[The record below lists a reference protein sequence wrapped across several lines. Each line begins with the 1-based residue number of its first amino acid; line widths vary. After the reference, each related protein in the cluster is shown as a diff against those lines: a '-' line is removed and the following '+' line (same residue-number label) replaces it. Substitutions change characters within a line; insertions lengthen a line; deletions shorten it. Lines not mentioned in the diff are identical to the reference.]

1 MVFVLN
7 SFEQGRIELGRL
19 PRKSLHMETVI
30 SAIPFEQ
37 CPAKTWKQEDGTTSQ
52 GRTVFNHCQIVAE
65 TARRLISQFPESMQ
79 SRLFPQGSELAAGGH
94 DIGKVSPTF
103 VVKILKACGRNVNS
117 VPELDKFLSLNESQW
132 SGHAGVSQATAEE
145 IGVPKYVAEILGQH
159 HGFNPQVDDK
169 RGDAEVFGGVS
180 WFDERKK
187 LVAALKAYLKSDWP
201 TFQCAAQARVVAG
214 LTSVAD
220 WIGSGEFFEN
230 PNVDWQPQIS
240 AALNDAGFIKPVI
253 RKGLSFAEVFDP
265 VHLKMSP
272 REAQSLFIDQV
283 KSAGVYILEAQMGM
297 GKTEAALYAAYK
309 LLAEEKATGIY
320 FALPTQLTSNKI
332 YDRFNHFLEQI
343 VSTETPKL
351 SLLLHSGAWLLDTAM
366 GEEGSPGG
374 SWFNQSKRGLL
385 APFAVG
391 TIDQALMA
399 VMNVKHGFVRA
410 FGLAG
415 KVVILDEVHS
425 YDLYTGTILNELVA
439 FLRQINCTV
448 IILSATLSQ
457 SRREAL
463 LQQPATSSDYP
474 LITAKSALEESSL
487 VEIGVSALD
496 GPAVSLKSC
505 HQDELALEEALK
517 RAEQGQ
523 QVLWIENTVAEAQQ
537 RYLDLASRATQL
549 GCEVGLLHSR
559 FTPQDRANNESRWVS
574 LYGKSGRQNRGK
586 CGRIL
591 IGTQV
596 LEQSLDIDADF
607 LVSRFAPTDM
617 LLQRL
622 GRLWRHTDT
631 PRNASAQPECWL
643 LAPSLDAALVNPRS
657 AFGASEKVYAP
668 YVLCRSL
675 EAWQELNSIRLPSD
689 IRPLIDQTYVDR
701 VETGDWGRWLYELK
715 NGNSFRTGEQAKQT
729 LAKLTLSKNGKTL
742 PEHKA
747 ETRYSDQDTHD
758 LLLLRS
764 ISRSDGMTKIRLL
777 NDRELTIPHG
787 HHQLTKAQWRQLAV
801 ELHQQLVKVSPAYCP
816 EKVSMYE
823 LKNMH
828 LDEVF
833 YLGRPEDDE
842 ALLRVAI
849 VSATGELLTLDGC
862 SAGDK
867 YTLEYRDDL
876 GFRAIS
882 NKE

>member
-1 MVFVLN
+1 MC
-7 SFEQGRIELGRL
+7 RYPTKAAHIETTI
-19 PRKSLHMETVI
+19 P
-30 SAIPFEQ
+30 AIPFEQ
-37 CPAKTWKQEDGTTSQ
+37 CPAKTWRQDDGTTLQ
-52 GRTVFNHCQIVAE
+52 GRSVFNHCQIVAE
-65 TARRLISQFPESMQ
+65 TARCLISQFPESMQ
-79 SRLFPQGSELAAGGH
+79 SRLFPQGSEMAAGGH

-103 VVKILKACGRNVNS
+103 VAKILTACGINTKAI
-117 VPELDKFLSLNESQW
+117 PELEKFTSLKESQW
-132 SGHAGVSQATAEE
+132 GGHAGVSQATAEE
-145 IGVPKYVAEILGQH
+145 VGVPKYVAEILGQH

-169 RGDAEVFGGVS
+169 RGNAEVFGGSS
-180 WFDERKK
+180 WLDERKK
-187 LVAALKAYLKSDWP
+187 LVAALKEYLKSDWP
-201 TFQCAAQARVVAG
+201 TFQFAAQARVVAG

-230 PNVDWQPQIS
+230 PTVDWQPQIA
-240 AALNDAGFIKPVI
+240 AALNDAGFVKPVI

-265 VHLKMSP
+265 VHLNMNP
-272 REAQSLFIDQV
+272 REPQSLFIDQV
-283 KSAGVYILEAQMGM
+283 QGAGVYILEAQMGM

-343 VSTETPKL
+343 VSAETPKR
-351 SLLLHSGAWLLDTAM
+351 SLLLHSGAWLLDTEM
-366 GEEGSPGG
+366 GEEGRPGG

-425 YDLYTGTILNELVA
+425 YDLYTGTILNELVV

-463 LQQPATSSDYP
+463 LQQPTTSSDYP
-474 LITAKSALEESSL
+474 LITAKPAVDDSSL
-487 VEIGVSALD
+487 VEIGVSVLD
-496 GPAVSLKSC
+496 GPAISLQSC
-505 HQDELALEEALK
+505 HQDEPALEEALK

-537 RYLDLASRATQL
+537 RYLDLASRAVQL

-559 FTPQDRANNESRWVS
+559 FTPQDRAKNEGHWVA
-574 LYGKSGRQNRGK
+574 LYGKAGRETRGK

-591 IGTQV
+591 VGSQV

-622 GRLWRHTDT
+622 GRLWRHSDT
-631 PRNASAQPECWL
+631 PRNVSAQPECWL
-643 LAPSLDAALVNPRS
+643 LAPLLEVALVNPRS
-657 AFGASEKVYAP
+657 AFGSSEMVYEP

-675 EAWQELNSIRLPSD
+675 EVWQALKLIRLPSD
-689 IRPLIDQTYVDR
+689 IRSLIDQTYIER
-701 VETGDWGRWLYELK
+701 AETADWGKWLYELK
-715 NGNSFRTGEQAKQT
+715 NGSRFRTGEQAKQA
-729 LAKLTLSKNGKTL
+729 LAKLTLSTNGNTL

-764 ISRSDGMTKIRLL
+764 IRRVDGMTMIRLL
-777 NDRELTIPHG
+777 DGRELTLPHG
-787 HHQLTKAQWRQLAV
+787 HHRLTKAQWREIAV
-801 ELHQQLVKVSPAYCP
+801 ALHQQLVKVSPAYCP
-816 EKVSMYE
+816 EKISKLE
-823 LKNMH
+823 LEKFH
-828 LDEVF
+828 LHEVF
-833 YLGRPEDDE
+833 YLGRPEEDE

-849 VSATGELLTLDGC
+849 VNATGELLTLDGC

>member
-1 MVFVLN
+1 MRRFTNKASQTDITASVIR
-7 SFEQGRIELGRL
+7 FEN
-19 PRKSLHMETVI
+19 
-30 SAIPFEQ
+30 
-37 CPAKTWKQEDGTTSQ
+37 CPAKTWRRDDGTLVQ
-52 GRTVFNHCQIVAE
+52 GRSVLSHCQIVGE
-65 TARRLISQFPESMQ
+65 IARCLMSRFPESM
-79 SRLFPQGSELAAGGH
+79 RIHLFPQGSEMAAGGH

-103 VVKILKACGRNVNS
+103 VAKILAACGINYKTM
-117 VPELDKFLSLNESQW
+117 PELARVSPDLEKQW
-132 SGHAGVSQATAEE
+132 GGHAGVSQATAED
-145 IGVPKYVAEILGQH
+145 IGTPKYVAEILGQH
-159 HGFNPQVDDK
+159 HGYNPQVDDK
-169 RGDAEVFGGVS
+169 RGDAESFGGVP
-180 WFDERKK
+180 WFEERKK
-187 LVAALKAYLKSDWP
+187 LVAALKECLQADWP
-201 TFQCAAQARVVAG
+201 NFEFAAQARVVAG

-230 PNVDWQPQIS
+230 PEEDWEPNIT

-253 RKGLSFAEVFDP
+253 RSGLSFTEVFDP
-265 VHLKMSP
+265 VNLIMKP
-272 REAQSLFIDQV
+272 REPQSLFIEQV
-283 KSAGVYILEAQMGM
+283 SGPGVYILEAQMGM
-297 GKTEAALYAAYK
+297 GKTEAALYAAYQM
-309 LLAEEKATGIY
+309 LEQEKATGIY

-332 YDRFNHFLEQI
+332 YDRFNAFLGQI
-343 VSTETPKL
+343 VSAETPKR
-351 SLLLHSGAWLLDTAM
+351 SLLLHSGAWLLDTEM

-374 SWFNQSKRGLL
+374 AWFNQNKRGLL

-439 FLRQINCTV
+439 FLRQIDCTV
-448 IILSATLSQ
+448 IILSATLNQ
-457 SRREAL
+457 TRREAL
-463 LQQPATSSDYP
+463 LDQVTTNKAYP
-474 LITAKSALEESSL
+474 LITAIPVAEIACKQMSRLNEVGVPAEDGAPVSL
-487 VEIGVSALD
+487 RLCDKDE
-496 GPAVSLKSC
+496 PAV
-505 HQDELALEEALK
+505 EEALK
-517 RAEQGQ
+517 RAAQGQ

-537 RYLDLASRATQL
+537 RYLDIASRAVQA
-549 GCEVGLLHSR
+549 GCEAGLLHSR
-559 FTPQDRANNESRWVS
+559 FTPQHRAANEERWVA
-574 LYGKSGRQNRGK
+574 LYGKTGWSERAK

-591 IGTQV
+591 VGTQV

-622 GRLWRHTDT
+622 GRLWRHADA
-631 PRNASAQPECWL
+631 PRHASARAECWL
-643 LAPSLDAALVNPRS
+643 LAPTLEQALATPHS
-657 AFGASEKVYAP
+657 AFGLSAMVYSP

-675 EAWQELNSIRLPSD
+675 EAWQELWSIRLPSD
-689 IRPLIDQTYVDR
+689 IRPLIDQTYAER
-701 VETGDWGRWLYELK
+701 PETEQWASLLHELK
-715 NGNSFRTGEQAKQT
+715 NGSRFRTGEQAQQA
-729 LAKLTLSKNGKTL
+729 LAKLTLSKGGKTL

-764 ISRSDGMTKIRLL
+764 LRSQDGATQIRLF
-777 NDRELTIPHG
+777 DGRELTLPHG
-787 HHQLTKAQWRQLAV
+787 HHRLTKAEWRKLAAV
-801 ELHQQLVKVSPAYCP
+801 LHQQLVRVSPAYCP
-816 EKVSMYE
+816 VKIAKHELEK
-823 LKNMH
+823 LH
-828 LDEVF
+828 LHEVF

-849 VSATGELLTLDGC
+849 VSPAGELLTLDGH

-867 YTLEYRDDL
+867 YTLEYREDL

>member
-1 MVFVLN
+1 M
-7 SFEQGRIELGRL
+7 RRL
-19 PRKSLHMETVI
+19 TKIPSQTDNIV
-30 SAIPFEQ
+30 SAIFFEK
-37 CPAKTWKQEDGTTSQ
+37 CPAKTRILSDGTVVL
-52 GRTVFNHCQIVAE
+52 GRSVLSHCQIVAE
-65 TARRLISQFPESMQ
+65 VARQLISRFPESIRD
-79 SRLFPQGSELAAGGH
+79 RLFPTGSEMAVGSH

-103 VVKILKACGRNVNS
+103 VARILSACGIDYTKI
-117 VPELDKFLSLNESQW
+117 PELTGVAPELEKQW
-132 SGHAGVSQATAEE
+132 GGHAGVSQATAEE
-145 IGVPKYVAEILGQH
+145 IGVPKYVAAILGQH
-159 HGFNPQVDDK
+159 HGFNPPVDDK
-169 RGDAEVFGGVS
+169 RGNAGVFGGPS

-187 LVAALKAYLKSDWP
+187 LVAALKECLQADWP
-201 TFQCAAQARVVAG
+201 KFDSAAQARVVAG

-230 PNVDWQPQIS
+230 PDEDWRPNIA

-253 RKGLSFAEVFDP
+253 RHGLSFTEVFDP
-265 VHLKMSP
+265 ANLTMQL
-272 REAQSLFIDQV
+272 REPQSLFIEQV
-283 KSAGVYILEAQMGM
+283 SEPGVYILEAQMGM
-297 GKTEAALYAAYK
+297 GKTEAALYAAYR
-309 LLAEEKATGIY
+309 LLSQEKATGIY

-332 YDRFNHFLEQI
+332 YDRFNAFLKQV
-343 VSTETPKL
+343 VSAETPKQA
-351 SLLLHSGAWLLDTAM
+351 LLLHSGAWLQDTEI
-366 GEEGSPGG
+366 GEEGRPGG
-374 SWFNQSKRGLL
+374 SWFSQNKRGLL

-439 FLRQINCTV
+439 FLRQIDCTV

-457 SRREAL
+457 ARREAL
-463 LQQPATSSDYP
+463 LQQTTTSTAYP
-474 LITAKSALEESSL
+474 LVTALPAVKEKNKL
-487 VEIGVSALD
+487 VEVGVPTVDNPPIILH
-496 GPAVSLKSC
+496 SC
-505 HQDELALEEALK
+505 DKNEQALEEALK
-517 RAEQGQ
+517 RATQGQ

-537 RYLDLASRATQL
+537 RYLDIASRATQA
-549 GCEVGLLHSR
+549 GCETGLLHSR
-559 FTPQDRANNESRWVS
+559 FTPHDRARNEGRWVN
-574 LYGKSGRQNRGK
+574 LYGQAGWPQRAH

-591 IGTQV
+591 VGTQV

-607 LVSRFAPTDM
+607 LVTRFAPTDM

-631 PRNASAQPECWL
+631 PRHAGAKPECWL
-643 LAPSLDAALVNPRS
+643 LTPTLEHALANPHS
-657 AFGASEKVYAP
+657 AFGLSAMVYSP

-675 EAWQELNSIRLPSD
+675 EVWQGMQVIHLPSS
-689 IRPLIDQTYVDR
+689 IRPLIDQTYAER
-701 VETGDWGRWLYELK
+701 TESAQWASLLHELK
-715 NGNSFRTGEQAKQT
+715 NGSRFRTGEQAQQA
-729 LAKLTLSKNGKTL
+729 LAKLTLSKGGKTL

-758 LLLLRS
+758 LLLLSGLRS
-764 ISRSDGMTKIRLL
+764 QEGTTYIRLL
-777 NDRELTIPHG
+777 DGSELTLPPG
-787 HHQLTKAQWRQLAV
+787 RHHLTKAEWRKLAV
-801 ELHQQLVKVSPAYCP
+801 ALNQQLVRVNPAYCP
-816 EKVSMYE
+816 PKNTKHELEK
-823 LKNMH
+823 LH

-849 VSATGELLTLDGC
+849 VSKTGELLTLDGYP
-862 SAGDK
+862 AGDK
-867 YTLEYRDDL
+867 YLLEYREDL

>member
-1 MVFVLN
+1 MRRYPTKALH
-7 SFEQGRIELGRL
+7 IETTI
-19 PRKSLHMETVI
+19 P
-30 SAIPFEQ
+30 AIPFEQ
-37 CPAKTWKQEDGTTSQ
+37 CPAKTWRQDDGTTLQ
-52 GRTVFNHCQIVAE
+52 GRSVLNHCQIVAE
-65 TARRLISQFPESMQ
+65 VARCLISNFPELM
-79 SRLFPQGSELAAGGH
+79 RYFLFPPGTLMAVAGH

-103 VVKILKACGRNVNS
+103 VLRILIACGINARIMR
-117 VPELDKFLSLNESQW
+117 ELEKYVSLDEKKW
-132 SGHAGVSQATAEE
+132 GGHAGVSQATAEE

-159 HGFNPQVDDK
+159 HGFNSQVDDK
-169 RGDAEVFGGVS
+169 RGNAEVFGGSS

-187 LVAALKAYLKSDWP
+187 LVDELKKCLQSDWP
-201 TFQCAAQARVVAG
+201 TFEFEAQARVVAG

-230 PNVDWQPQIS
+230 PTVDWQPQI
-240 AALNDAGFIKPVI
+240 AVALNNAGFIKPVI
-253 RKGLSFAEVFDP
+253 RKGLSFSEVFDP
-265 VHLKMSP
+265 VHLKMNP
-272 REAQSLFIDQV
+272 REPQSLFIDQV
-283 KSAGVYILEAQMGM
+283 RGAGIYILEAQMGM

-332 YDRFNHFLEQI
+332 YDRFNNFLEQI
-343 VSTETPKL
+343 VSAETPKR

-366 GEEGSPGG
+366 GEEGCPGG

-425 YDLYTGTILNELVA
+425 YDLYTSTILNELVA

-463 LQQPATSSDYP
+463 LQQPVTRSDYP
-474 LITAKSALEESSL
+474 LITAKPAVEESSL
-487 VEIGVSALD
+487 VEVGVSALD
-496 GPAVSLKSC
+496 GPAINLKSC
-505 HQDELALEEALK
+505 NQDEQALEEALI

-537 RYLDLASRATQL
+537 RYLDLASRAIQL

-559 FTPQDRANNESRWVS
+559 FTPQDRAKNEARWVS
-574 LYGKSGRQNRGK
+574 LYGKDGRQDRGN

-591 IGTQV
+591 VGTQV

-617 LLQRL
+617 LLQRI

-631 PRNASAQPECWL
+631 PRNTTAQPECWL
-643 LAPSLDAALVNPRS
+643 LVPSLEQALANPRS
-657 AFGASEKVYAP
+657 AFSSSAIVYEP

-675 EAWQELNSIRLPSD
+675 EAWQALKSIRLPSD
-689 IRPLIDQTYVDR
+689 IRPLIDQTYFDR
-701 VETGDWGRWLYELK
+701 SETGDWGRWLYELK
-715 NGNSFRTGEQAKQT
+715 NGNRFRTGEQTQQA

-764 ISRSDGMTKIRLL
+764 IHSVDGMTMIRLL
-777 NDRELTIPHG
+777 DGRELTLPHG
-787 HHQLTKAQWRQLAV
+787 RHRLTKAQWRELAV
-801 ELHQQLVKVSPAYCP
+801 ALNQQLVRVSPSYCP
-816 EKVSMYE
+816 AKVTKLELEK
-823 LKNMH
+823 LH
-828 LDEVF
+828 LHEVF

-842 ALLRVAI
+842 ALLRIAI
-849 VSATGELLTLDGC
+849 VNSTGELLTLDGH

-867 YTLEYRDDL
+867 YTLEYREDL